1 MQSKSPSLAGRALLA
16 LLLTVGFYGLALLLA
31 GILLFV
37 IYAEVRW
44 AHRINIRL
52 TLFCLIG
59 AVTILW
65 AILPRIDRFRAPG
78 PRLEPGEQPRL
89 YGEIESLAQKTGQAM
104 PVDVYLTADVNAG
117 VAQRGGLMGI
127 GSRRVML
134 LGLPLLQVLT
144 VPQLRGVL
152 AHEFGHFYG
161 GDTKLGPWIY
171 KTRSAIVRTVQG
183 LSGGW
188 LQAPFMWY
196 AKMFLRVTNGIS
208 RRQEFVADELAART
222 VGAGAL
228 AEGLRRVHG
237 VAPTFE
243 GYMRTE
249 YLPALGAGVQPPLAE
264 GFQRFVMAEPVTHI
278 IQQIVE
284 TEAASE
290 KSDPYDTHPTL
301 GERLAALQALPL
313 GPETNDTTLAVAL
326 LKHVPA
332 MENLLLAHLF
342 GQQRSQQLRPVA
354 WDELGPTVML
364 PSQEKLVQTF
374 ADALNGITA
383 ADLPAVLHSPPRALT
398 TQITQSAEGTPSPAD
413 IERAAGTVLGAALL
427 VSLAHRG
434 WTLNTG
440 PGLPVSM
447 RKGDLD
453 ITPWQI
459 TDQLTNGNLS
469 AEAWRERCQAAAITD
484 LRLDGK

>member
-37 IYAEVRW
+37 IYAEIRW
-44 AHRINIRL
+44 ANRINGRL
-52 TLFCLIG
+52 TIFCLVG

-104 PVDVYLTADVNAG
+104 PVDVYLTAEVNAG

-127 GSRRVML
+127 GSRRVMV

-222 VGAGAL
+222 VGAGTL
-228 AEGLRRVHG
+228 AEGLRRIHG

-264 GFQRFVMAEPVTHI
+264 GFQLFVEAASVTQV
-278 IQQIVE
+278 IQEIVE
-284 TEAASE
+284 TESASQQ
-290 KSDPYDTHPTL
+290 SDPYDTHPTL
-301 GERLAALQALPL
+301 GERLAALQALPP
-313 GPETNDTTLAVAL
+313 GPETNETTPAVAL
-326 LKHVPA
+326 LEHVPA
-332 MENLLLAHLF
+332 MENLLLTHLL
-342 GQQRSQQLRPVA
+342 GQQRSHQLRPVS
-354 WDELGPTVML
+354 WDDLGPTVIL
-364 PSQEKLVQTF
+364 PSQEKLVRTF

-383 ADLPAVLHSPPRALT
+383 ADLPAALHSPPKALT
-398 TQITQSAEGTPSPAD
+398 TQITQSAKGTPSPAD
-413 IERAAGTVLGAALL
+413 TERAVGTVLGAALL
-427 VSLAHRG
+427 VSLAQRG

-440 PGLPVSM
+440 PGLPVTM
-447 RKGDLD
+447 RKGDLA
-453 ITPWQI
+453 ITPSLVVEEL
-459 TDQLTNGNLS
+459 TDS
-469 AEAWRERCQAAAITD
+469 
-484 LRLDGK
+484 

>member
-127 GSRRVML
+127 GSRRVMV

-284 TEAASE
+284 TEAARRE
-290 KSDPYDTHPTL
+290 I
-301 GERLAALQALPL
+301 RPL
-313 GPETNDTTLAVAL
+313 
-326 LKHVPA
+326 
-332 MENLLLAHLF
+332 
-342 GQQRSQQLRPVA
+342 
-354 WDELGPTVML
+354 
-364 PSQEKLVQTF
+364 
-374 ADALNGITA
+374 
-383 ADLPAVLHSPPRALT
+383 
-398 TQITQSAEGTPSPAD
+398 
-413 IERAAGTVLGAALL
+413 
-427 VSLAHRG
+427 
-434 WTLNTG
+434 
-440 PGLPVSM
+440 
-447 RKGDLD
+447 
-453 ITPWQI
+453 
-459 TDQLTNGNLS
+459 
-469 AEAWRERCQAAAITD
+469 
-484 LRLDGK
+484 